1 MIPMTP
7 YLAPVV
13 FQPSGSSLPP
23 IDKPEVLRYLG
34 YGGTAPNPATDA
46 LVDRCIDELTKEVR
60 PRAVYAAFPLVKSS
74 AFSEEPGAL
83 TLDGCSLALP
93 GEDIAAHL
101 AGCHTAVLLCAT
113 LSMQADALIRRR
125 QVQDVTAGLVMD
137 CCATTLVEQL
147 CDEVERQVKPLFG
160 EEGRPAGF
168 TTRFSPGYGDL
179 PLSIQAAFLAALD
192 APRKI
197 GLCVTDSDILT
208 PRKSVTAVFGVTD
221 AAPSDPRT
229 GCARCS
235 LRGNCAFRRKGEFC
249 GLSHTAE

>member
-1 MIPMTP
+1 MTP
-7 YLAPVV
+7 YLSPVV
-13 FQPSGSSLPP
+13 FQPPRASLPTV
-23 IDKPEVLRYLG
+23 DKPEVLRYLG
-34 YGGTAPNPATDA
+34 YGGAAPDPTVDA
-46 LVDRCIDELTKEVR
+46 LVDCCIDELIEEAH
-60 PRAVYAAFPLVKSS
+60 PRAVYAAFPIIKPPDFTCESDPLML
-74 AFSEEPGAL
+74 EGCRLTLPGA
-83 TLDGCSLALP
+83 
-93 GEDIAAHL
+93 DIAAHL

-125 QVQDVTAGLVMD
+125 QVQDMTAGLIMD

-147 CDEVERQVKPLFG
+147 CDEVERQVKPLFL
-160 EEGRPAGF
+160 EGGRSAGF

-179 PLSIQAAFLAALD
+179 PLSIQSGFLAALD

-229 GCARCS
+229 GCDHCR

-249 GLSHTAE
+249 GLSHIAE